1 MRRQHHAQIEPL
13 DPKRLFLDRKMNLQE
28 QLYGEVGI
36 DSIAGPSEIGGTI
49 HRAVARTG
57 QNLDADTESTQD
69 KSLSLRS
76 QWAADLAE
84 MRSECGASCACRR
97 AKTGPVFV
105 LPTPKK

>member
-1 MRRQHHAQIEPL
+1 MGDAHFDISAELKNVWGLLPQQGCATAVEELIMP
-13 DPKRLFLDRKMNLQE
+13 
-28 QLYGEVGI
+28 
-36 DSIAGPSEIGGTI
+36 DSSRGTI